1 MPYKI
6 SVINQKGGGGRST
19 IARALTAAYTKG
31 GWDTLLADLDSQQ
44 QTSFQWAA
52 RRASQTDV
60 KQVTAIAVNTKAAAD
75 KASADADLVI
85 YDGKPYADELSFSL
99 AQQSDMIVIAT
110 KASLDD
116 LTPSL
121 RFADTLVKKG
131 VQKDRI
137 IFIINQTNSPTE
149 GQAGIDTVEAWG
161 YRVVSTPIAAK
172 ATYVNALDAGRC
184 ITEVNVQSLRE
195 KARKAIGELATAFGG
210 LIE

>member
-6 SVINQKGGGGRST
+6 SVVNQKGGGGRST

-44 QTSFQWAA
+44 QTSFQWAT

-85 YDGKPYADELSFSL
+85 YDGKPHADELSFSL
-99 AQQSDMIVIAT
+99 ALQSDMIVIAT
-110 KASLDD
+110 GAALDD
-116 LTPSL
+116 LNPSL
-121 RFADTLVKKG
+121 RFADTLIKKG

-137 IFIINQTNSPTE
+137 IFIINRATSPTE
-149 GQAGIDTVEAWG
+149 GEAGIETVEAWG

-172 ATYVNALDAGRC
+172 ATYVKALDAGRC
-184 ITEVNVQSLRE
+184 ITEVNVKSLRE
-195 KARKAIGELATAFGG
+195 QARKAIDELTTAFGG